1 MGEVLELL
9 PRGWSIQ
16 RRVYCWGLIWIQV
29 MKKIPVF
36 FFLDSKGA
44 AR

>member
-9 PRGWSIQ
+9 SRGWSIQ
-16 RRVYCWGLIWIQV
+16 RRVCYWRLIWIQV

-36 FFLDSKGA
+36 SFLDSKGA